1 MSVFSERIIS
11 LRKSKHVSQ
20 AFAAKE
26 IGISTGAYQKYEYGK
41 SEPTLPVAA
50 RMADFYGVSLDYLAG
65 RTDKERRSVSLCLN
79 GIEKHLE
86 GLNEQMQALKKQMMK
101 TG

>member
-1 MSVFSERIIS
+1 MSIFSERLIF

-20 AFAAKE
+20 ISAAKE
-26 IGISTGAYQKYEYGK
+26 IGISPRAYQKYEYEE

-50 RMADFYGVSLDYLAG
+50 RIADFYGVSLDYLAG
-65 RTDKERRSVSLCLN
+65 RTDQEQRSISLCLD

-86 GLNEQMQALKKQMMK
+86 GLNGEVQELKKRMMEME
-101 TG
+101 